1 MSLFSNIFGKKNN
14 SKQAPELAKK
24 QRVNGEKINF
34 LENKLSPKTEKPN
47 SFKVNPS
54 QELLNRLLG
63 YYQNGRI
70 SEAEKLSVK
79 ITKDF
84 PKHQFAWK
92 VLGAVL
98 GSTGRESEAVN
109 ANQKAVELS
118 PQDAEAHNNLGNIFK
133 KLGRLED
140 AESSFKQSI
149 KLKPD
154 YALAQYNLGVTL
166 KELGRLEEAEASYN
180 QAIKLNPNF
189 LEAYTNLGVA
199 LKELGRLEEAEAS
212 YNQAIKLNPDL
223 AKTHNNL
230 GVTLHELG
238 RLNDAI
244 TSYKQAIAL
253 KPDYVEAYVNLG
265 IAIKNV
271 KFNSSD
277 HKLYPTLIQMLT
289 NGNLLSPNDVAKS
302 ILSLLKH
309 DIQIKDLLLKNN
321 VIKSI
326 EEATFI
332 IETLDNFKLLHH
344 LMRLC
349 PLPDLQ
355 FEGLF
360 VTMRNFLLKN
370 LDKMEVSPELIYFLS
385 TLSIHCFVNEYVF
398 FESYEETRLV
408 EELQAKIT
416 KTVTQSEQP
425 ELIKILCLAS
435 YRQLNQYNWC
445 QKIEAL
451 DKLKQVKAILIEEP
465 LSERLI
471 AKDIPILG
479 KISDDVSLK
488 VREQY
493 EENPYPRWMKIGVSI
508 KAKPI
513 AAVCDELKLQLH
525 SENIKNTTAP
535 FILIAGCG
543 TGQHSIGT
551 ASRFSNCHV
560 TAVDLSLASL
570 AYAQRK
576 SNELGL
582 INIDYL
588 QADILH
594 LHQMGKEFDIVESAG
609 VLHHMEEPMA
619 GWRVL
624 VDLLKPG
631 GLMKIGLYSEY
642 ARQHIVEAR
651 KEITELRVGKSNAD
665 IRKYR
670 QSLTDSHNKNYQ
682 LLTTSSDFFSLSR
695 LRDLIFHVQEYRF
708 TLPQIKNCLEELGLK
723 FCGFE
728 NKFAISNFRE
738 LLGNHADIYDLVL
751 WNQYEEK
758 TPLAFS
764 GMYQF
769 WCQKI

>member
-1 MSLFSNIFGKKNN
+1 MSLFSNIFDKKNN
-14 SKQAPELAKK
+14 SKQALEQKKK
-24 QRVNGEKINF
+24 QGVDGEKINS

-47 SFKVNPS
+47 ILKVNPS
-54 QELLNRLLG
+54 QELLNRLLNH
-63 YYQNGRI
+63 YQNGRI
-70 SEAEKLSVK
+70 SDAEKLSIK

-92 VLGAVL
+92 VLGAIL

-109 ANQKAVELS
+109 ANQKAVKLS
-118 PQDAEAHNNLGNIFK
+118 PQDAEAHNNLGNILK

-140 AESSFKQSI
+140 AKASFKQSI

-154 YALAQYNLGVTL
+154 YVLAQYNLGVTL

-180 QAIKLNPNF
+180 QAIKL
-189 LEAYTNLGVA
+189 
-199 LKELGRLEEAEAS
+199 K
-212 YNQAIKLNPDL
+212 PDL

-244 TSYKQAIAL
+244 ESYKQAIAL

-265 IAIKNV
+265 IVIKNV
-271 KFNSSD
+271 KFNSPD
-277 HKLYPTLIQMLT
+277 HKLYLPLIRMLT
-289 NGNLLSPNDVAKS
+289 NGNLISPNDVAKS

-309 DIQIKDLLLKNN
+309 DIQIKDLLLKDNA
-321 VIKSI
+321 IKSI

-360 VTMRNFLLKN
+360 VIMRNFLLKN

-385 TLSIHCFVNEYVF
+385 TLSLHCFVNEYVF
-398 FESYEETRLV
+398 FESDEETRLV

-445 QKIEAL
+445 QKIEAH
-451 DKLKQVKAILIEEP
+451 DSLKQVKAILIEEP

-471 AKDIPILG
+471 AKDIPIMG

-493 EENPYPRWMKIGVSI
+493 EENPYPRWMKIGISI

-513 AAVCDELKLQLH
+513 AAVCDELKLQLY

-551 ASRFSNCHV
+551 ASRFSNCRV

-576 SNELGL
+576 SNELRL
-582 INIDYL
+582 TNIDYL
-588 QADILH
+588 QADILN

-609 VLHHMEEPMA
+609 VLHHMDEPMA

-631 GLMKIGLYSEY
+631 GLMKIGLYSEN

-651 KEITELRVGKSNAD
+651 KEITELRVGTSNAD

-670 QSLTDSHNKNYQ
+670 QSLIDSHNENYQ
-682 LLTTSSDFFSLSR
+682 LLTTSIDFFSLSR

-738 LLGNHADIYDLVL
+738 LIGNHADIYDLVL
-751 WNQYEEK
+751 WNQYEERN
-758 TPLAFS
+758 PLAFS